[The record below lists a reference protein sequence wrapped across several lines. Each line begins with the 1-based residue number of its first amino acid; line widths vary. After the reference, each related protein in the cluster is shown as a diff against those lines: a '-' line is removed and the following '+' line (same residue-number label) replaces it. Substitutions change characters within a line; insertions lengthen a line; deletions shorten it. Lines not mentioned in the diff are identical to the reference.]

1 MNVKV
6 QIAGL
11 KTKHDALN
19 AVRFGAD
26 AIGLVVG
33 VTHTSGDEVEPQ
45 LAKEIFLS
53 LPPFVYKVLITH
65 YTKENKIIDLINTTK
80 PYAVQ
85 LHSTDISI
93 NTINVLK
100 STFPFIKFIGVV
112 HANLPNAI
120 DRALELSNHVDAIFT
135 DTKTED
141 RLGGT
146 GQTHDWSVS
155 AKIARLINKPL
166 ILAGGLTPD
175 NILDAL
181 EAVRPYGVD
190 VNTGVKTDGK
200 FSSEK
205 IGKFAATVKTFGA
218 FNFFVQTEI
227 NNGQ

>member
-1 MNVKV
+1 MNIKV

-33 VTHTSGDEVEPQ
+33 VTHTSGDEIEPQ
-45 LAKEIFLS
+45 LAKDIFLS
-53 LPPFVYKVLITH
+53 LPPFVCKVLITH
-65 YTKENKIIDLINTTK
+65 YISENKIIDLINTMK
-80 PYAVQ
+80 PTAVQ
-85 LHSTDISI
+85 LHSTNISV
-93 NTINVLK
+93 NTIKILK
-100 STFPFIKFIGVV
+100 STFPYIRFIGVV

-120 DRALELSNHVDAIFT
+120 DRALELSNYVDAIFT

-146 GQTHDWSVS
+146 GQTHDWNVS
-155 AKIARLINKPL
+155 AKISRLINKPL

-175 NILDAL
+175 NVLDAL
-181 EAVRPYGVD
+181 ESVRPYGVD

-218 FNFFVQTEI
+218 FNYFVQMEETSD
-227 NNGQ
+227 Q

>member
-26 AIGLVVG
+26 AVGLVVG

-53 LPPFVYKVLITH
+53 LPPFVCKVLITH
-65 YTKENKIIDLINTTK
+65 YTSENKIIDLINITK
-80 PYAVQ
+80 PTAVQ
-85 LHSTDISI
+85 LHSTDISV
-93 NTINVLK
+93 NTIKVLK
-100 STFPFIKFIGVV
+100 STFPFIRFIGVV

-146 GQTHDWSVS
+146 GQTHDWNVS

-175 NILDAL
+175 NVLDAL
-181 EAVRPYGVD
+181 ESVRPYAVD

-218 FNFFVQTEI
+218 FNFFVQIEETSD
-227 NNGQ
+227 Q

>member
-1 MNVKV
+1 MNVRV

-11 KTKHDALN
+11 KSKHDALN

-53 LPPFVYKVLITH
+53 LPPFVCKTLITH
-65 YTKENKIIDLINTTK
+65 YTSENKIIDLINATK
-80 PYAVQ
+80 PTAVQ

-93 NTINVLK
+93 DTIKILK
-100 STFPFIKFIGVV
+100 STFPFVKFIGVV

-120 DRALELSNHVDAIFT
+120 DRALELSDHVDAVFT

-146 GQTHDWSVS
+146 GQTHDWNIS

-166 ILAGGLTPD
+166 ILAGGLTPE
-175 NILDAL
+175 NVLNAL
-181 EAVRPYGVD
+181 ESVQPYGVD

-200 FSSEK
+200 FSFEK
-205 IGKFAATVKTFGA
+205 IGRFAATVKTFGA
-218 FNFFVQTEI
+218 FNYFVQNEKT
-227 NNGQ
+227 NGQ